1 MCRGGFNANEQ
12 SWGNAD
18 PPESLRSESPGCRRR
33 PAGGVTAST
42 PISIRLPL
50 PLLLLGHAGTADAE
64 VGAVAEVDA
73 DTDARG
79 LGARRPPCG
88 CGKSRSDASFSPV
101 TFFRPYP
108 GGPRVASYWP
118 VRSSLSS
125 VLWEEEM
132 GGRWAKDL
140 PTTIPS
146 MRGGLVNAVGPR
158 GARTVCRLTVAW
170 RECGSIVR

>member
-1 MCRGGFNANEQ
+1 MLMNKAGGSSVVRTQRRFRCPQETHRNHSARRARVVAAAVATRTQ
-12 SWGNAD
+12 SHPA
-18 PPESLRSESPGCRRR
+18 
-33 PAGGVTAST
+33 AGGVTAST
-42 PISIRLPL
+42 PISIRLPR

-73 DTDARG
+73 DTDTRG

-88 CGKSRSDASFSPV
+88 CGKSRSDASFNPM
-101 TFFRPYP
+101 TFFRPNP

-132 GGRWAKDL
+132 GGRRTSRRL
-140 PTTIPS
+140 SRPCV
-146 MRGGLVNAVGPR
+146 GG
-158 GARTVCRLTVAW
+158 W
-170 RECGSIVR
+170 